1 VAGERFA
8 VRNSGAIAVIEG
20 SGDHCCEYMTGGVV
34 CVLGRTGV
42 NFGAGF
48 TGGFAY
54 VLDLDRDFVDRYNH
68 ELIDISRIQPEA
80 MQSHLQHLQALIEQ
94 HVRETGSVWGEEIL
108 NDFRTYIGKFWVV
121 KPKAASIDSLIE
133 NLRRAA

>member
-1 VAGERFA
+1 
-8 VRNSGAIAVIEG
+8 
-20 SGDHCCEYMTGGVV
+20 V

-68 ELIDISRIQPEA
+68 ELIDISRIHPETMQP
-80 MQSHLQHLQALIEQ
+80 HLQHLETLLQAQYQ
-94 HVRETGSVWGEEIL
+94 HAGSEWAEEIL
-108 NDFRTYIGKFWVV
+108 NDLRTYIGKFWVV
-121 KPKAASIDSLIE
+121 KPKAASIDSLMA
-133 NLRRAA
+133 NLKRAA

>member
-1 VAGERFA
+1 
-8 VRNSGAIAVIEG
+8 VR
-20 SGDHCCEYMTGGVV
+20 
-34 CVLGRTGV
+34 VLGRTGI

-54 VLDLDRDFVDRYNH
+54 VLDLERDFVDRYNH

-80 MQSHLQHLQALIEQ
+80 MQSHLQHLQSLIEQ
-94 HVRETGSVWGEEIL
+94 HVAETGSVWGEEIL
-108 NDFRTYIGKFWVV
+108 GDFRSYIGKFWVV
-121 KPKAASIDSLIE
+121 KPKAASMDSLME